1 MLFTLSNNC
10 LSAGTNGI
18 YRVSKDFCDQ
28 EKETTLPSGNIV
40 ENSVQ
45 ELPGLPGQVPANHN
59 QIQFASN
66 FLCVIF
72 SVDQP

>member
-18 YRVSKDFCDQ
+18 HRVFKDFYSS
-28 EKETTLPSGNIV
+28 EREVTLTSGNIV

-45 ELPGLPGQVPANHN
+45 ELLSLPGQVPANHN

-66 FLCVIF
+66 LLCVIF

>member
-1 MLFTLSNNC
+1 MLFILSNNC
-10 LSAGTNGI
+10 LSAGTIGF

-45 ELPGLPGQVPANHN
+45 EMPALPGQVPANHN
-59 QIQFASN
+59 QIQFDSSH
-66 FLCVIF
+66 LCVIF
-72 SVDQP
+72 LADQP